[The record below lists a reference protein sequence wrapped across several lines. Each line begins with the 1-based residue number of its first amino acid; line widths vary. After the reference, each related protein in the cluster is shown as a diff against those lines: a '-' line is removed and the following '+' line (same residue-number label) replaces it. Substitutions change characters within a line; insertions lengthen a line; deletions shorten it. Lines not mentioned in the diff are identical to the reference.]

1 MCRLHNGFDMKVL
14 AMQSPKKAK
23 IENGRQTVRL
33 KFQKARQFLNPV
45 NAIIQIGFA
54 RGKNKGTAIGRAMSY
69 TLHSAMEGLFPDIN
83 VNASQARLSAGVI
96 SGLRVT
102 DISRFG
108 KSISLSWDPQ
118 VSRVA
123 CTEDDDRVLLC
134 AYAVEQELA
143 AVNEEQV
150 WRKAGK
156 LQLELPAGME
166 QLGVHLYLIV
176 HDRSKQNCSNS
187 QYLGWYN

>member
-1 MCRLHNGFDMKVL
+1 
-14 AMQSPKKAK
+14 MQSLKKARV
-23 IENGRQTVRL
+23 ENGSQTIRL
-33 KFQKARQFLNPV
+33 KFKKARQFLNPV

-69 TLHSAMEGLFPDIN
+69 ILHSAMEGLFPDIT

-102 DISRFG
+102 DISRVG
-108 KSISLSWDPQ
+108 KSISVSWDPQ

-150 WRKAGK
+150 WRKAGR
-156 LQLELPAGME
+156 LQLELPEGME
-166 QLGVHLYLIV
+166 QLGVHLYLMV
-176 HDRSKQNCSNS
+176 HDRSKLNCSNS